1 MGGLVVVVSNIS
13 KAAAA
18 EGIRVQLQMADVHDN
33 HGGQGIVKALDVER
47 VLLAVVK
54 GRLSNGHGGLTV
66 SYIVRHELV
75 DVCLVRATS
84 ALHPVR
90 ACPRIVSTASE
101 LHPENL
107 AKLHI
112 DAVAMHDRLEDKVVL
127 VGQVD
132 VPDWGVPVSSHN
144 SYTVCKFVAMDSRMA
159 FNP

>member
-1 MGGLVVVVSNIS
+1 M
-13 KAAAA
+13 AA
-18 EGIRVQLQMADVHDN
+18 VHDN

-84 ALHPVR
+84 ALHPVG
-90 ACPRIVSTASE
+90 ACPRTVSTTSE
-101 LHPENL
+101 LHHENL

-112 DAVAMHDRLEDKVVL
+112 DVVVMHDRLEVKVVL

-132 VPDWGVPVSSHN
+132 VPDWMFQSAAIIVTRSANSLPWTPEWPLTHDTSVEPVR
-144 SYTVCKFVAMDSRMA
+144 CRKR
-159 FNP
+159 